1 MVSIAKKRIKDVFN
15 ATLKNVSN
23 GKIANV
29 ENEMLKAG
37 YSKSSARC
45 LKITKTKTW
54 DKLLKEIDDEE
65 ILNTVKSIMRDEDK
79 RSSLTAADML
89 LKLKDRYPAGK
100 VKIGAF
106 EDRDKVLE

>member
-1 MVSIAKKRIKDVFN
+1 MISIAKKRIKDVFK
-15 ATLKNVSN
+15 ATLENVST

-54 DKLLKEIDDEE
+54 TNLLAEIDDEE
-65 ILNTVKSIMRDEDK
+65 ILDKVKEIMRDEDK
-79 RSSLTAADML
+79 RSSLIASEML
-89 LKLKDRYPAGK
+89 LKLKDRFPAGK
-100 VKIGAF
+100 IKLGAF
-106 EDRDKVLE
+106 EDRDKILE

>member
-1 MVSIAKKRIKDVFN
+1 MVSLAKKRIKNVFT

-54 DKLLKEIDDEE
+54 AKLLAEIDDEE
-65 ILNTVKSIMRDEDK
+65 ILNKVKSIMRDEDK

-89 LKLKDRYPAGK
+89 FKLKDRYPAGK
-100 VKIGAF
+100 IKLGAF
-106 EDRDKVLE
+106 EERDKVIE